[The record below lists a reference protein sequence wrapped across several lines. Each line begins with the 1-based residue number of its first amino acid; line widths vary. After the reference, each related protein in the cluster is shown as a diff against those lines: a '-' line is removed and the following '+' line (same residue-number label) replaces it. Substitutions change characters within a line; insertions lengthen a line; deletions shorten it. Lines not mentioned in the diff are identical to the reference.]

1 MKNSFAFAV
10 EIVEHDSEFLMRSL
24 DVDSLFTNIPL
35 EETID
40 VWTNTL
46 FQNTERLVSLL
57 KLNLRNFY
65 PLLQKNPSL
74 LLMDCSSSKL
84 MKSLWVHL

>member
-1 MKNSFAFAV
+1 MKNSFAFVV
-10 EIVEHDSEFLMRSL
+10 EIVEHDSEFLMGSL

-40 VWTNTL
+40 VCTNTL
-46 FQNTERLVSLL
+46 FQNTEKLASLL

-84 MKSLWVHL
+84 IKSLWVQL